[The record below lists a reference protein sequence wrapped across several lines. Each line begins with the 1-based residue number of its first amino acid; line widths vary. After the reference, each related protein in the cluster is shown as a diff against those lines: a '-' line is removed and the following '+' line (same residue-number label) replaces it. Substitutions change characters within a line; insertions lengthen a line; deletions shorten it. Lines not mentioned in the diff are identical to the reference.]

1 MHHSK
6 ILNQIKLD
14 CFLKFI
20 VHEFNSEMVKSGMM
34 VLTERE
40 KTDVTDT
47 DVTVGWKLQPAAE
60 TAVGE
65 RERKLTWHVWEWNTA
80 RRPLEPGL
88 DQLSFLF
95 DSSSYF

>member
-40 KTDVTDT
+40 KTDVTDA
-47 DVTVGWKLQPAAE
+47 DVTVG
-60 TAVGE
+60 
-65 RERKLTWHVWEWNTA
+65 
-80 RRPLEPGL
+80 
-88 DQLSFLF
+88 
-95 DSSSYF
+95 